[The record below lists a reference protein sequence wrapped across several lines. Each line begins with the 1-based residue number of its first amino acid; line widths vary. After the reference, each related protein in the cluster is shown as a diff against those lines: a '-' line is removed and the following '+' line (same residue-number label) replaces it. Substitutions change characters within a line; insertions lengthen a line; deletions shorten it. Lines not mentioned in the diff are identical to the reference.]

1 MQGDHYG
8 SQVRVIDLD
17 AGYNLLALC
26 EDGVQSC
33 VTNLSEGDTTMKT
46 GKEEES
52 L

>member
-8 SQVRVIDLD
+8 SQVRVVDLN
-17 AGYNLLALC
+17 AGYRFVALC

-33 VTNLSEGDTTMKT
+33 VTKPREGDTTMKT
-46 GKEEES
+46 AEEEEP